1 MKDFAELMRETYKI
15 AGKRIPNMAYMDLP
29 RVISPETREKMMNR
43 SPEELAEIII
53 AMIDEIN
60 HGSIESVDLILNRLL
75 S

>member
-43 SPEELAEIII
+43 SPEELAEIIVT
-53 AMIDEIN
+53 MINLIN
-60 HGSIESVDLILNRLL
+60 GGSIESVDTILNRLL